1 MLRVSCV
8 IFWAENQN
16 AEILDLASRDTYLHT
31 IQVYDEARKIID
43 EVEGMGGMA
52 KAVASGWP
60 KLQIEECAARRQ
72 AKIDSSSE
80 VIVGVNKYTLKEE
93 DQIEVLSIDNEEVR
107 TQQINRLNEVKAARD
122 GGKAQAAL
130 EALTEGAAGGGN
142 VLALAVECARARC
155 TVGEISQAMEKV
167 NNKVI
172 LLKLPHGS
180 EIFEYLQV
188 RLSSSPKVFG
198 THTAS
203 DRLVSGAYKS
213 EYGDAA
219 EIDAVMKEVEAF
231 IEAEGRRPRD
241 AIREFH
247 KLFNTIA
254 TYLYMSNC

>member
-1 MLRVSCV
+1 
-8 IFWAENQN
+8 
-16 AEILDLASRDTYLHT
+16 
-31 IQVYDEARKIID
+31 
-43 EVEGMGGMA
+43 MA

-60 KLQIEECAARRQ
+60 KMQIEECAARRQ

-93 DQIEVLSIDNEEVR
+93 DQIEVLSIDNKEVR

-167 NNKVI
+167 
-172 LLKLPHGS
+172 
-180 EIFEYLQV
+180 
-188 RLSSSPKVFG
+188 FG
-198 THTAS
+198 THTAN

-219 EIDAVMKEVEAF
+219 EIDAVMREVEAF
-231 IEAEGRRPRD
+231 IEAEGRRPRY
-241 AIREFH
+241 AFREFH
-247 KLFNTIA
+247 KLHA
-254 TYLYMSNC
+254 TAMATMSNCLL